1 MIYAILLDTQLEKKI
16 ARLRNKDKKTNE
28 RVINKMIVLSQNPY
42 EGKPLRKVMKGKWR
56 VHIGSFVLIYKIDE
70 AAKTIT
76 FLDFAHHDDAYK

>member
-16 ARLRNKDKKTNE
+16 ARLRTKDKKTNE
-28 RVINKMIVLSQNPY
+28 RLIDKMIELSQNPY

-56 VHIGSFVLIYKIDE
+56 VHIGSFVLIYSINE
-70 AAKTIT
+70 TAKTIT